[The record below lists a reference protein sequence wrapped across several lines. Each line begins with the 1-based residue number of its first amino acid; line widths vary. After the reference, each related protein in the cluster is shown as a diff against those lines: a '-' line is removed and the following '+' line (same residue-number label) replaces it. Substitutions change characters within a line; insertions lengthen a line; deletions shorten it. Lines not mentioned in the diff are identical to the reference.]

1 MKHRKR
7 RGHLPA
13 TDNDI
18 CLGIVVVTA
27 HQKRDE
33 AIDQIRAHGAM
44 ELGTPQGNRLPG
56 CIVTKHGLDRDC
68 IAEIEALPAVLNVE
82 VAFAQVIEA
91 DETSDIEVVE
101 EAV

>member
-1 MKHRKR
+1 MKHRKHR
-7 RGHLPA
+7 RPLPVS
-13 TDNDI
+13 DNDI

-27 HQKRDE
+27 YQKRDE
-33 AIDQIRAHGAM
+33 AIEQLRVHGAM

-56 CIVTKHGLDRDC
+56 CIITKHGLDRDC

-91 DETSDIEVVE
+91 DETSDKEVDE